1 MIIPAIICK
10 LPLNISLNIIIL
22 QFILFC
28 VFVKRLNEFDVNLF
42 LANTFLIFQNMNQG
56 FKMVQIFLDLL

>member
-42 LANTFLIFQNMNQG
+42 FLANTFLIIQKMNQG
-56 FKMVQIFLDLL
+56 Y